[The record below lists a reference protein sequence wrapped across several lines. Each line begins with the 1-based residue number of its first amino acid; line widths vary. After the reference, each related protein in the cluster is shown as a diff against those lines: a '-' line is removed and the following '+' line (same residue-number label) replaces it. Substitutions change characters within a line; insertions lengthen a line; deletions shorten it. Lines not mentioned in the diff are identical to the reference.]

1 MTQVE
6 VFGYG
11 LIFATG
17 ICVLVWV
24 AVIVCILLAGADWIR
39 GKRASR

>member
-1 MTQVE
+1 MTEVE

-24 AVIVCILLAGADWIR
+24 AVVACILLLTVDWVR
-39 GKRASR
+39 SRV

>member
-1 MTQVE
+1 MTGVE

-24 AVIVCILLAGADWIR
+24 AVIVCILLATADWVR
-39 GKRASR
+39 SRV

>member
-1 MTQVE
+1 MTEVE

-17 ICVLVWV
+17 ICVLVWA
-24 AVIVCILLAGADWIR
+24 AVIVCILLAGADWVR
-39 GKRASR
+39 SRA

>member
-1 MTQVE
+1 MTQIE

-24 AVIVCILLAGADWIR
+24 AVVACILLLTADWVR
-39 GKRASR
+39 SRA